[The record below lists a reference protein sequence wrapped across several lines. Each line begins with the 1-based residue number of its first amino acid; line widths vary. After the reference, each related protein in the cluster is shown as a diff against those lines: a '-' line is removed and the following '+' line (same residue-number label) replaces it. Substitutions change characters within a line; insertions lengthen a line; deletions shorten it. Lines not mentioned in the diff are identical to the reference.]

1 MTTVK
6 EKNMKIELKNVSKSF
21 KNNIIIN
28 NISVTF
34 ESGNI
39 YGFYGRNGSG
49 KSVLQKIISG
59 IYVPTSGKVILNGI
73 DINKSNIY
81 PTSMRILIEKP
92 AFFPDISGFNNLK
105 LLADINKI
113 IDDKKIIETLELVN
127 LKDEMNKK
135 YSKYSLG
142 MKQKLG
148 VAQAIME
155 NPDILI
161 LDEPFN
167 GIEQSTFD
175 KLIDY
180 LLKMKNEG
188 KLIIISTHIRE
199 DLDRLC
205 NKIYVFDN
213 GSIMEVENV
222 KKCLF

>member
-1 MTTVK
+1 
-6 EKNMKIELKNVSKSF
+6 MKIELKNVSKTF
-21 KNNIIIN
+21 KDNKVIN
-28 NISVTF
+28 NVSVTF

-59 IYVPTSGKVILNGI
+59 LYVPTSGEVLFNGI
-73 DINKSNIY
+73 DINKTKTY
-81 PTSMRILIEKP
+81 PLDMRILIEKP
-92 AFFPDISGFNNLK
+92 AFFPDLTGFKNLK
-105 LLADINKI
+105 LLADINSI

-155 NPDILI
+155 ETDILI

-167 GIEQSTFD
+167 GIDESTID
-175 KLIDY
+175 TLINY
-180 LLKMKNEG
+180 LLKKKSEG
-188 KLIIISTHIRE
+188 KLIIISTHIKD
-199 DLDRLC
+199 DLTKLSD
-205 NKIYVFDN
+205 KIYKFDN
-213 GSIMEVENV
+213 GSISEIKDV
-222 KKCLF
+222 

>member
-1 MTTVK
+1 
-6 EKNMKIELKNVSKSF
+6 MKIELKNVTKKF
-21 KNNIIIN
+21 KNNIVIN
-28 NISVTF
+28 NVSATF

-59 IYVPTSGKVILNGI
+59 LYIPTSGEVLI
-73 DINKSNIY
+73 DGVNINEKELY
-81 PTSMRILIEKP
+81 PSCMRILIEKP
-92 AFFPDISGFNNLK
+92 AFFPDISGLENLK

-113 IDDKKIIETLELVN
+113 IDEKKILEVLELVN
-127 LKDEMNKK
+127 LKDEKKKK

-155 NPDILI
+155 DPDIII

-167 GIEQSTFD
+167 GIEQATVD

-180 LLKMKNEG
+180 LIKKKEEG
-188 KLIIISTHIRE
+188 KLIIVSTHIKE
-199 DLDRLC
+199 DLTKLS
-205 NKIYVFDN
+205 NHIYMFDN
-213 GSIMEVENV
+213 GSI
-222 KKCLF
+222 KISI

>member
-1 MTTVK
+1 
-6 EKNMKIELKNVSKSF
+6 MKIELKNVSKKF
-21 KNNIIIN
+21 KNNIVIN
-28 NISVTF
+28 NVSVTF

-59 IYVPTSGKVILNGI
+59 LYLPTSGEVLLDGI
-73 DINKSNIY
+73 NINEKELYPSN
-81 PTSMRILIEKP
+81 MRILIEKP
-92 AFFPDISGFNNLK
+92 AFFSDLSGLDNLK

-113 IDDKKIIETLELVN
+113 IDEKKIIEVLKLVN
-127 LKDEMNKK
+127 LKDEMHKK

-167 GIEQSTFD
+167 GIEQATVD
-175 KLIDY
+175 KLIEY
-180 LLKMKNEG
+180 LLKKKEEG
-188 KLIIISTHIRE
+188 KLIIISTHIKE
-199 DLDRLC
+199 DLTKLSDY
-205 NKIYVFDN
+205 IYVFDN
-213 GSIMEVENV
+213 GSIKKVENV
-222 KKCLF
+222 

>member
-1 MTTVK
+1 
-6 EKNMKIELKNVSKSF
+6 MKIELKNVTKKF
-21 KNNIIIN
+21 KNNIVIN
-28 NISVTF
+28 NVSATF

-59 IYVPTSGKVILNGI
+59 LYIPTSGEVLI
-73 DINKSNIY
+73 DGVNINEKELY
-81 PTSMRILIEKP
+81 PSCMRILIEKP
-92 AFFPDISGFNNLK
+92 AFFPDISGLENLK

-113 IDDKKIIETLELVN
+113 IDEKKILEVLELVN
-127 LKDEMNKK
+127 LKDEKKKK

-155 NPDILI
+155 DSDIII

-167 GIEQSTFD
+167 GIEQATVD

-180 LLKMKNEG
+180 LLKKKEEG
-188 KLIIISTHIRE
+188 KLIIVSTHIKE
-199 DLDRLC
+199 DLTKLS
-205 NKIYVFDN
+205 NHIYMFDN
-213 GSIMEVENV
+213 GSI
-222 KKCLF
+222 KISI